1 MRRARLYYRCAVTL
15 SMLGML
21 TGQFAHAAG
30 AGTVRRAPVVEPGHA
45 RISDIGLQE
54 GGTLRGVLLDSAG
67 TGEEAVSVV
76 LRRGGEV
83 LASTKTGR
91 SGEFAFRDVSA
102 GVVELQTPSSQGI
115 YRLWAPRT
123 APPAAEAGIL
133 LVDGQEVVRGQQ
145 NHAWLQSLGGT
156 LANPW
161 VLALIVAA
169 AIAIPLELDDD
180 NSSAS

>member
-1 MRRARLYYRCAVTL
+1 MRRARLSYRCAVTL

-30 AGTVRRAPVVEPGHA
+30 AGTDRRAPGVVPGHA
-45 RISDIGLQE
+45 RISDVGLQE

-67 TGEEAVSVV
+67 APEVAVPVV
-76 LRRGGEV
+76 LSRGGEV
-83 LASTKTGR
+83 VASTKTGR
-91 SGEFAFRDVSA
+91 SGEFAFRDVAA

-133 LVDGQEVVRGQQ
+133 IVDGQEIVRGQQ
-145 NHAWLQSLGGT
+145 AGWLQSLGGT

-161 VLALIVAA
+161 VLALIVAG
-169 AIAIPLELDDD
+169 AIAIPLALDDD